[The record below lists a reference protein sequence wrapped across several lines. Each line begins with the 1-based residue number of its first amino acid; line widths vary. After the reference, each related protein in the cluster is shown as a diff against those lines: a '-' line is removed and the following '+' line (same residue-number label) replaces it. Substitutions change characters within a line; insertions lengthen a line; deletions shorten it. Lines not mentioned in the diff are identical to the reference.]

1 MIKRMSE
8 MFKFLMVKKIIL
20 ITVLM
25 LLCMSTYAGAL
36 TIKLA
41 TLAPENSPWYEV
53 IRGMADDWKKTTN
66 GEVVVRI
73 YAGGVVGDETD
84 VVRKI
89 GIGTLD
95 AGSIT
100 AVGMSDICTEVQA
113 MQMPMMIQSYDEL
126 DYILSKV
133 RSKLEDSLDKKGY
146 KVLNWGD
153 VGWVKFFSQKK
164 VIYSDDMKDQTM
176 FVWGGDTG
184 VLDAWKEAGFKVMPL
199 AITDML
205 TSLQTKKINA
215 FSTSPIAAASFQW
228 FALAPNMTDI
238 KWAALIGG
246 TVISKR
252 AWNKIPEKYKP
263 ELEKIAQKRGEYMK
277 VKIRALESE
286 AVKIMVKNGLKV
298 HAIPDAAVKDWTEK
312 AKGAYPK
319 ILITPE
325 LKAMF
330 EEVNKYHLEYL
341 SLKKK

>member
-1 MIKRMSE
+1 M
-8 MFKFLMVKKIIL
+8 KKIVIVLTIL
-20 ITVLM
+20 FLT
-25 LLCMSTYAGAL
+25 TTANAL

-41 TLAPENSPWYEV
+41 TLAPEQSPWYDV
-53 IRGMADDWKKTTN
+53 IRGMADDWKKVTN
-66 GEVVVRI
+66 GEVNVRI

-95 AGSIT
+95 AGAIT
-100 AVGMSDICTEVQA
+100 GVGMGEISTEVQA
-113 MQMPMMIQSYDEL
+113 MQMPMMIQSYEEL
-126 DYILSKV
+126 DYIMSKV
-133 RSKLEDSLDKKGY
+133 AKKLEATLDKKGY

-153 VGWVKFFSQKK
+153 VGWVKFFAQKK
-164 VIYSDDMKDQTM
+164 VVYPNDMKDQTM

-228 FALAPNMTDI
+228 FALAPNMSDI

-246 TVISKR
+246 TVISKKS
-252 AWNKIPEKYKP
+252 WEKIPEKYRP
-263 ELEKIAQKRGEYMK
+263 ELEKIAVKRGEDLK
-277 VKIRALESE
+277 TKIRALEGE
-286 AVKIMVKNGLKV
+286 AIKIMVKNGLKV
-298 HAIPDAAVKDWTEK
+298 HQIPEDAVKEWTERS
-312 AKGAYPK
+312 KGAYPK
-319 ILITPE
+319 LLTTPE
-325 LKAMF
+325 LKAMY

-341 SLKKK
+341 NLKKK

>member
-1 MIKRMSE
+1 MIR
-8 MFKFLMVKKIIL
+8 LIVVLLTIL
-20 ITVLM
+20 ICT
-25 LLCMSTYAGAL
+25 SANAL

-41 TLAPENSPWYEV
+41 TLAPEQSPWYDV
-53 IRGMADDWKKTTN
+53 IRGMADDWSKATN
-66 GEVVVRI
+66 GEVKIRI

-100 AVGMSDICTEVQA
+100 AVGMSDICSEIQA
-113 MQMPMMIQSYDEL
+113 MQMPMMIQSYEEL
-126 DYILSKV
+126 DFILSKV
-133 RSKLEDSLDKKGY
+133 RNKLETSLDKKGY

-153 VGWVKFFSQKK
+153 VGWVKFFTQKK
-164 VIYSDDMKDQTM
+164 VIFPDDMKDQTM

-228 FALAPNMTDI
+228 FALAPNMSDL

-246 TVISKR
+246 TVISKKS
-252 AWNKIPEKYKP
+252 WNKIPEKYRP
-263 ELEKIAQKRGEYMK
+263 ELEKIAAKRGEDMK
-277 VKIRALESE
+277 LKIRALEGE

-298 HAIPDAAVKDWTEK
+298 HEIPESAVKDWTEK
-312 AKGAYPK
+312 ARGAYVK
-319 ILITPE
+319 ILTTPE
-325 LKAMF
+325 LKAMY
-330 EEVNKYHLEYL
+330 EEINKYHLEYL
-341 SLKKK
+341 DLKKK

>member
-1 MIKRMSE
+1 MI
-8 MFKFLMVKKIIL
+8 FVL
-20 ITVLM
+20 TVLV
-25 LLCMSTYAGAL
+25 LCASANAL

-41 TLAPENSPWYEV
+41 TLAPEQSPWYDV
-53 IRGMADDWKKTTN
+53 IRGMADDWKKATN
-66 GEVVVRI
+66 GEVNVRI

-95 AGSIT
+95 AGAIT
-100 AVGMSDICTEVQA
+100 GVGMSDISSEVQA
-113 MQMPMMIQSYDEL
+113 MQMPMMIQSYEEL

-133 RSKLEDSLDKKGY
+133 AKKLEDSLDKKGY

-153 VGWVKFFSQKK
+153 VGWVKFFAQRK
-164 VIYSDDMKDQTM
+164 VIFPDDMKDQTM

-246 TVISKR
+246 TVISKKS
-252 AWNKIPEKYKP
+252 WNKIPEKYRA
-263 ELEKIAQKRGEYMK
+263 ELEKIALKRGEDLK
-277 VKIRALESE
+277 SKIRALEGE

-298 HAIPDAAVKDWTEK
+298 HEIPEAAIKDWTER
-312 AKGAYPK
+312 AKGAYSK
-319 ILITPE
+319 ILTTPE
-325 LKAMF
+325 LKAMY

-341 SLKKK
+341 SQKKK

>member
-1 MIKRMSE
+1 M
-8 MFKFLMVKKIIL
+8 KKIVIVLTIL
-20 ITVLM
+20 FLT
-25 LLCMSTYAGAL
+25 TTANAL

-41 TLAPENSPWYEV
+41 TLAPEQSPWYDV
-53 IRGMADDWKKTTN
+53 IRGMADDWKKVTN
-66 GEVVVRI
+66 GEVNVRI

-95 AGSIT
+95 AGAIT
-100 AVGMSDICTEVQA
+100 GVGMGEISTEVQA
-113 MQMPMMIQSYDEL
+113 MQMPMMIQSYEEL
-126 DYILSKV
+126 DYIMSKV
-133 RSKLEDSLDKKGY
+133 AKKLEATLDKKGY

-153 VGWVKFFSQKK
+153 VGWVKFFAQKK
-164 VIYSDDMKDQTM
+164 VVYPNDMKDQTM

-228 FALAPNMTDI
+228 FALAPNMSDI

-246 TVISKR
+246 TVISKKS
-252 AWNKIPEKYKP
+252 WEKIPEKYRP
-263 ELEKIAQKRGEYMK
+263 ELEKIAVKRGEDLK
-277 VKIRALESE
+277 TKIRALEGE
-286 AVKIMVKNGLKV
+286 AIKIMVKNGLKV
-298 HAIPDAAVKDWTEK
+298 HQIPEDAVKEWTERS
-312 AKGAYPK
+312 KGAYPK
-319 ILITPE
+319 LLTTPE
-325 LKAMF
+325 LKAMY

-341 SLKKK
+341 NLKKN